1 MKRVLLTRSKD
12 DIERDRK
19 LFEKEG
25 FEVIALPLIQ
35 DVPLDFD
42 VPEGPFDF
50 VLFQSQKAVKHF
62 FAKCSL
68 TGREK
73 ILTVGE
79 KTKAEVE
86 KYGYN
91 VWAVP
96 TEFYAE
102 EVARLLQGYG
112 GRVLIPRSSVGRE
125 EAIESLRKLGFEV
138 VPLDVYETRL
148 LDYAP
153 EEFEAKVRPSDFLV
167 FASPSAV
174 KGFFANLQKLRDKSL
189 LKDKKIICIGKTT
202 KGEWERTFGT
212 PCETPEKPT
221 MENVLKLLKKFA

>member
-1 MKRVLLTRSKD
+1 M
-12 DIERDRK
+12 
-19 LFEKEG
+19 
-25 FEVIALPLIQ
+25 A
-35 DVPLDFD
+35 
-42 VPEGPFDF
+42 
-50 VLFQSQKAVKHF
+50 
-62 FAKCSL
+62 
-68 TGREK
+68 
-73 ILTVGE
+73 VGE
-79 KTKAEVE
+79 KTRAEVE

-102 EVARLLQGYG
+102 DVAKLLQGYS

-148 LDYAP
+148 LDYPP
-153 EEFEAKVRPSDFLV
+153 EEFEAKVRLSDFLV

-189 LKDKKIICIGKTT
+189 LKDKKVVCIGKTT

-221 MENVLKLLKKFA
+221 IECILRLLKKLA

>member
-1 MKRVLLTRSKD
+1 
-12 DIERDRK
+12 
-19 LFEKEG
+19 
-25 FEVIALPLIQ
+25 
-35 DVPLDFD
+35 VPLDFD
-42 VPEGPFDF
+42 MPEGPFDF
-50 VLFQSQKAVKHF
+50 VLFQSQKAVRHF

-68 TGREK
+68 TGKEK
-73 ILTVGE
+73 ILAVGE
-79 KTKAEVE
+79 KTKAEAE
-86 KYGYN
+86 KHGYN

-102 EVARLLQGYG
+102 EVSKLLQGYG

-138 VPLDVYETRL
+138 VSLDVYETRL
-148 LDYAP
+148 LDYPP
-153 EEFEAKVRPSDFLV
+153 EEFEAKVQLSDFLV

-189 LKDKKIICIGKTT
+189 LKDKKIVCIGKTT

-221 MENVLKLLKKFA
+221 MEDLLKLIKKLA

>member
-1 MKRVLLTRSKD
+1 M
-12 DIERDRK
+12 
-19 LFEKEG
+19 
-25 FEVIALPLIQ
+25 
-35 DVPLDFD
+35 
-42 VPEGPFDF
+42 
-50 VLFQSQKAVKHF
+50 
-62 FAKCSL
+62 
-68 TGREK
+68 
-73 ILTVGE
+73 GE

-102 EVARLLQGYG
+102 EVAKLLQGYG
-112 GRVLIPRSSVGRE
+112 GKVLIPRSSVGRE

-148 LDYAP
+148 LDYPP

-174 KGFFANLQKLRDKSL
+174 KGFF
-189 LKDKKIICIGKTT
+189 C
-202 KGEWERTFGT
+202 
-212 PCETPEKPT
+212 
-221 MENVLKLLKKFA
+221 KFAKAKRQKPFKG